1 MYKIKILNDIS
12 NVGLNQFNSNY
23 EISKTVEN
31 EDAILLRSADIHEY
45 EFKDSVKCVARAGA
59 GVNNI
64 PIDKCTSKGIVV
76 FNTPGANSNAVKEL
90 VFAGLLLASRGIY
103 QGMSWIQTQKDN
115 ANIVKDTEKQKKLY
129 SGTEL
134 INKNLGV
141 IGLGAIGVQ
150 VANLAL
156 EFGMNV
162 YGYDPFISVSSAW
175 SLSRN
180 VNHADSIDSIIK
192 NCDFISIH
200 VPLNDKTKN
209 LLNENVIL
217 KMKPGMKILNFSR
230 DGLID
235 EEALMMGIEN
245 KIIDKYITD
254 FPMQSLIGNENILI
268 LPHLGAST
276 EESEDN
282 CALLAAKEIIDYLE
296 KGNITNSVNLPDT
309 HLDVSG
315 RMRICCI
322 HNNIPK
328 MITQISD
335 SISNANLNIENL
347 INKSKKDIAYT
358 MVDIATEAD
367 DSIINQIKAIP
378 GMIKVT
384 TFIFDNFND

>member
-180 VNHADSIDSIIK
+180 VNHANSIDSIIK

-209 LLNENVIL
+209 LLNE
-217 KMKPGMKILNFSR
+217 KY
-230 DGLID
+230 
-235 EEALMMGIEN
+235 
-245 KIIDKYITD
+245 KIIGKRRNGKNKKETETSVLLRLLGIT
-254 FPMQSLIGNENILI
+254 
-268 LPHLGAST
+268 
-276 EESEDN
+276 
-282 CALLAAKEIIDYLE
+282 E
-296 KGNITNSVNLPDT
+296 KP
-309 HLDVSG
+309 
-315 RMRICCI
+315 
-322 HNNIPK
+322 
-328 MITQISD
+328 
-335 SISNANLNIENL
+335 
-347 INKSKKDIAYT
+347 
-358 MVDIATEAD
+358 
-367 DSIINQIKAIP
+367 
-378 GMIKVT
+378 
-384 TFIFDNFND
+384 F